1 MRNCGVSTTLV
12 NFLYHWDR
20 EEKELALNVLDSF
33 LGSSNMPSDI
43 NCLFDLSFSIDYLA
57 RFHLIKPSFVNI
69 LDEVDDFIYKK
80 IISTTNDEL
89 NEIQFFIRML
99 NHSHNKA
106 LFHAD
111 YDLKYKYRAI
121 NYFEILRSL
130 VLKLKQIEHHLYRN
144 NSDDFVLLP
153 AYLILK
159 LSFISISS
167 PSMNDANKA
176 FLNYVRF
183 YISKILVEDISGN
196 KIKHHI
202 RFLIIYLSIKQY
214 GSPVWQSKFQYYLSE
229 NLSKFSES
237 NEEINFLLALLN
249 NERYKLNHG
258 VLNNISF
265 SNLFVNVLSSYMEG
279 ISHIINP

>member
-121 NYFEILRSL
+121 N
-130 VLKLKQIEHHLYRN
+130 
-144 NSDDFVLLP
+144 
-153 AYLILK
+153 
-159 LSFISISS
+159 
-167 PSMNDANKA
+167 
-176 FLNYVRF
+176 
-183 YISKILVEDISGN
+183 
-196 KIKHHI
+196 
-202 RFLIIYLSIKQY
+202 
-214 GSPVWQSKFQYYLSE
+214 
-229 NLSKFSES
+229 
-237 NEEINFLLALLN
+237 
-249 NERYKLNHG
+249 
-258 VLNNISF
+258 
-265 SNLFVNVLSSYMEG
+265 
-279 ISHIINP
+279 